1 MKNVISCLIGLFLL
15 SSCACGDKEPMPTF
29 GEQLEGNWRAFAYK
43 FNGEEIFIWPDDT
56 YLVDFWDFD
65 GQQGKTKWTR
75 QTGGSLTDT
84 GTYSILAEERNV
96 QIKWDNG
103 GVLGGGGDSV
113 FTMKIDND
121 TLTVSGRTWYPE
133 GPTVLMRLLRK

>member
-65 GQQGKTKWTR
+65 CKLGATQ
-75 QTGGSLTDT
+75 DT
-84 GTYSILAEERNV
+84 AAPTHVAEIIP
-96 QIKWDNG
+96 QIDAL
-103 GVLGGGGDSV
+103 VLGGATSFYVEILAKHG
-113 FTMKIDND
+113 
-121 TLTVSGRTWYPE
+121 
-133 GPTVLMRLLRK
+133 LRKAKPPGPANPA